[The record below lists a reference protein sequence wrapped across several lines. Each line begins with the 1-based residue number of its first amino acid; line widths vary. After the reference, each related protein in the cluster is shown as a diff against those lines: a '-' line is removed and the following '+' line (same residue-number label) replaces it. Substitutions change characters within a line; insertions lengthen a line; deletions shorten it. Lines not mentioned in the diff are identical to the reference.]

1 MKNFEIFQPNSG
13 KDNVKSQNQLWR
25 DIMLVSILVFV
36 TVLQSNNLVFSQYV
50 VLSNLEVDL
59 HSLLF

>member
-36 TVLQSNNLVFSQYV
+36 TVLQSNNLVFSRYV